1 MSNVL
6 SVEKI
11 FHAYGTQPLLDEAE
25 LRIDYGERVCLLGR
39 NGEGKSTLMRIIA
52 GELTP
57 DGGVVRLAEGC
68 NLAMLPQTLPSN
80 SPDTVLETVAAA
92 FPETG
97 RLLLRFA
104 ELSQQGAAVD
114 MDELERVQAGI
125 EANDGWMLQQRIDRI
140 LLQFGL
146 DPDHRVAELSGGWQR
161 RVLLARALASDPDL
175 LLLDEPTNHLDVPA
189 IRWLEDTLSGFR
201 GALLFISHDRAFI
214 RKMATRIVDLDRGKM
229 TSWPGDY
236 DRFLELKE
244 KALED
249 EERERALFDKRL
261 AAEETWIRQGIK
273 ARRTRNMGRVRALK
287 AMRDQHRERRNRTG
301 TASFS
306 VEAAGQSGKLVVEA
320 KKASFGYPGS
330 GPIIRDL
337 DLLILRGDKV
347 GLVGENGTGKTTLLK
362 LLLGQLEPTSG
373 ELRLGTQRQVA
384 YFDQLRDEL
393 DLEKTALDNLAEG
406 REFID
411 IQGQRKHVLGYLGE
425 FLFSPQRARSPVKV
439 FSGGERARLLIAKLF
454 SQPANILVLDEPTN
468 DLDVDTLELLESQL
482 VEFPGTVV
490 VISHD
495 RDFLDNVVTS
505 TLFLDGSGRVQD
517 TVGGFSDWRRQGGTF
532 PAERSGSSAT
542 SAGSTSPANAE
553 PAPSV
558 AVQSRPDVKA
568 SSNGKK
574 LSYKLKRELEL
585 LPSEIANLEAE
596 LEAVQQQIGDPAFY
610 GGEPE
615 KVSATLARLTELEA
629 ALEKRIAR
637 WMELEEMAES

>member
-1 MSNVL
+1 MSTVL
-6 SVEKI
+6 SVEKVSQ
-11 FHAYGTQPLLDEAE
+11 AYGLQPLLEDAE
-25 LRIDYGERVCLLGR
+25 LRIEYGERVCLLGR

-52 GELTP
+52 GEVTP

-68 NLAMLPQTLPSN
+68 NLAMLPQNLPAGS
-80 SPDTVLETVAAA
+80 DATVIETVAGA

-104 ELSQQGAAVD
+104 EISAQGEAAD
-114 MDELERVQAGI
+114 LNELERVQAGI
-125 EANDGWMLQQRIDRI
+125 EANDGWMLQQRIDKI

-146 DPDHRVAELSGGWQR
+146 NPDQRVDELSGGWQR

-189 IRWLEDTLSGFR
+189 IRWLEDTLASFP

-214 RKMATRIVDLDRGKM
+214 RRMATRIVDLDRGSL
-229 TSWPGDY
+229 TSWPGNY

-244 KALED
+244 KALEE
-249 EERERALFDKRL
+249 EERNNALFDKRL

-287 AMRDQHRERRNRTG
+287 AMRDEHRERRNRSG
-301 TASFS
+301 TASFA
-306 VEAAGQSGKLVVEA
+306 VESAGQSGKLVVEA
-320 KKASFGYPGS
+320 QNVDFAYPGS
-330 GPIIRDL
+330 GTVIRDL
-337 DLLILRGDKV
+337 NLLVLRGDKV

-362 LLLGQLEPTSG
+362 LLLGQLEPSSG
-373 ELRLGTQRQVA
+373 ELRLGTQREVA
-384 YFDQLRDEL
+384 YFDQLRSEL

-406 REFID
+406 REFIE
-411 IQGQRKHVLGYLGE
+411 INGQRKHVLGYLGE

-454 SQPANILVLDEPTN
+454 SQPANILVMDEPTN

-482 VEFPGTVV
+482 VNFAGTVV

-505 TLFLDGSGRVQD
+505 TLFLDGSGKVEE

-532 PAERSGSSAT
+532 PAER
-542 SAGSTSPANAE
+542 AGNS
-553 PAPSV
+553 SV
-558 AVQSRPDVKA
+558 ASGARSAKEASKAAPVSNASASSSRPKA
-568 SSNGKK
+568 GANK
-574 LSYKLKRELEL
+574 LSYNLKRELEQ
-585 LPSEIANLEAE
+585 LPEEIAGLEARQKTLQEEIGKPEFYTGEPSHVAETLSQLSKTEAE
-596 LEAVQQQIGDPAFY
+596 LE
-610 GGEPE
+610 
-615 KVSATLARLTELEA
+615 L
-629 ALEKRIAR
+629 RISR
-637 WMELEEMAES
+637 WIELEEMAG